1 MRKKSI
7 KINNKGQALSFDLMA
22 AGVIFLLILAGA
34 FGLYNTQKT
43 QLNDQIN
50 LQEMHL
56 KATNSLN
63 TILSDQNCLNGGIV
77 NEKSFLSQEK
87 INCFNSLDYNYLKNT
102 LSLDQYEFT
111 ITIYDANSTI
121 LQKGTS
127 TTNQAVAVQRVATF
141 ENTVKKI
148 NFIVYA
154 K

>member
-1 MRKKSI
+1 
-7 KINNKGQALSFDLMA
+7 
-22 AGVIFLLILAGA
+22 
-34 FGLYNTQKT
+34 
-43 QLNDQIN
+43 
-50 LQEMHL
+50 MHL
-56 KATNSLN
+56 KAVNALN

-87 INCFNSLDYNYLKNT
+87 INCFNSLDYNYLKSA

-111 ITIYDANSTI
+111 ITIYDANSTT

-127 TTNQAVAVQRVATF
+127 TTNQAVAVQRIATLSKVA
-141 ENTVKKI
+141 KKI